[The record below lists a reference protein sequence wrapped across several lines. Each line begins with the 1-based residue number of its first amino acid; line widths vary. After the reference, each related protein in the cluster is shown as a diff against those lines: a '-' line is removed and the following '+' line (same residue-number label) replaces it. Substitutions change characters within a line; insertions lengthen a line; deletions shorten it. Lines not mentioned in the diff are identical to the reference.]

1 VRGSRRHRRRPS
13 VGWLLAAGAGAV
25 VVLAGTGA
33 ALVALGADGSDA
45 AGAASSSSSASTTSP
60 TVTGTPSSVV
70 SPSSSSGEVPAERY
84 EVSVT
89 HLRLVDRHRAI
100 AGVGSDEDRMLPTT
114 VWYPDTSHATP
125 APATG
130 TDVASSF
137 PLIVFAHGFDLLPS
151 TYARLLR
158 AWARAGYVVA
168 APVFPRTNP
177 DASGGLDE
185 ADVVNQPEDVGF
197 VITRLLERST
207 ASSGPLSRLIDP
219 SAIAV
224 AGHSDGG
231 ETALAV
237 AYDTCCRD
245 RRIDAAIVL
254 AGAQVPIDGGRYLR
268 AHGPPLLAAQGT
280 ADTVNDPSET
290 RVLYDGAPTPKYL
303 LWLHGADHL
312 GPFTTVAPFE
322 PVVRRLTI
330 EFLDRYLRG
339 IDTPIR
345 VPRAARTAGVATLR
359 VDAPAGG
366 STG

>member
-1 VRGSRRHRRRPS
+1 VRGARRHGRRPS
-13 VGWLLAAGAGAV
+13 VGRLLAAVVGAV
-25 VVLAGTGA
+25 AVLVGTAA
-33 ALVALGADGSDA
+33 ALVALRTDGSDA
-45 AGAASSSSSASTTSP
+45 AGAASSSSSSAGISPSTTASAL
-60 TVTGTPSSVV
+60 V
-70 SPSSSSGEVPAERY
+70 SPPAPAGVARPERY
-84 EVSVT
+84 EVSVA
-89 HLRLVDRHRAI
+89 HLRLVDHHRAV
-100 AGVGSDEDRMLPTT
+100 AGVGPDEARILPTT
-114 VWYPDTSHATP
+114 VWYPETSSATP
-125 APATG
+125 APGTG
-130 TDVASSF
+130 ADAASSF
-137 PLIVFAHGFDLLPS
+137 PLIVFAHGFDLFPS
-151 TYARLLR
+151 TYARLLH

-177 DASGGLDE
+177 HAGGGLDE
-185 ADVVNQPEDVGF
+185 ADVVNQPGDVGF
-197 VITRLLERST
+197 VISRLIERST
-207 ASSGPLSRLIDP
+207 ASSGALSGLIDP

-231 ETALAV
+231 ETALAA

-254 AGAQVPIDGGRYLR
+254 AGAQLPIEGGRYLR

-280 ADTVNDPSET
+280 ADTINDPSKT
-290 RVLYDGAPTPKYL
+290 RALYDGAPTPKYL

-359 VDAPAGG
+359 VDGSAGG

>member
-1 VRGSRRHRRRPS
+1 MRGARRHARRPGI
-13 VGWLLAAGAGAV
+13 GWLLAALAAAV
-25 VVLAGTGA
+25 AVLVGTGA
-33 ALVALGADGSDA
+33 ALVALGADGS
-45 AGAASSSSSASTTSP
+45 AGAASSLSSSATISP
-60 TVTGTPSSVV
+60 TPTGTPSSVV
-70 SPSSSSGEVPAERY
+70 SSSPSPGDVPPERY

-89 HLRLVDRHRAI
+89 HLRLVDRHRAV
-100 AGVGSDEDRMLPTT
+100 AGVGSDEDRILPTT
-114 VWYPDTSHATP
+114 VWYPDTTHVSP
-125 APATG
+125 VPATG

-137 PLIVFAHGFDLLPS
+137 PLVVFAHGFDLFPS

-185 ADVVNQPEDVGF
+185 ADLVNQPEDVRF

-207 ASSGPLSRLIDP
+207 ASSGPLSGLIDA

-231 ETALAV
+231 ETALAA

-245 RRIDAAIVL
+245 RRIGAAIVL
-254 AGAQVPIDGGRYLR
+254 AGAQLPVEGGRYLR
-268 AHGPPLLAAQGT
+268 AHGPPLFAAQGT

-359 VDAPAGG
+359 VDVPAGG